1 MAWWGKVIGGALGF
15 MLGGPLGAV
24 LGAALGHNFDRGL
37 GLVLRDEQY
46 TRGDTERVQ
55 AAFFT
60 ATFSVMGYIAKAD
73 GRVSETEIALARQ
86 VMAQMR
92 LSEDQKQAAIRLF
105 NEGKQQNFPLEGV
118 LEQFRR
124 ETFRRRHLIQMFLEI
139 QIYTALADGVLQDV
153 ERSALLHICAK
164 LGFSRTQFEQL
175 VAMVQAQQQFAG
187 GAGRG
192 GAAPKTASI
201 EDAYA
206 VLGVERSASDDEV
219 KKAYR
224 RLISQHHPDKLVA
237 KGLPEEMMEVAKR
250 KTQEIRAAYERIRD
264 ARGM

>member
-1 MAWWGKVIGGALGF
+1 MAWWGKVIGGTLGF

-37 GLVLRDEQY
+37 RIVQRDQQY
-46 TRGDTERVQ
+46 TAGDTERVQ

-60 ATFSVMGYIAKAD
+60 ATFSVMGHIAKAD

-92 LSEDQKQAAIRLF
+92 LSEEQKQAAIRLF
-105 NEGKQQNFPLEGV
+105 NEGKQQEFPLEGV
-118 LEQFRR
+118 LQQFRR
-124 ETFRRRHLIQMFLEI
+124 ETHRRRHLIQMFLEI
-139 QIYTALADGVLQDV
+139 QVYTAFADGELDDV
-153 ERSALLHICAK
+153 ERSTLLHICER
-164 LGFSRTQFEQL
+164 LGYSRVQFEQL

-187 GAGRG
+187 GAGG
-192 GAAPKTASI
+192 GPGPRRASL

-206 VLGVERSASDDEV
+206 VLGVDKSASDAEV

-224 RLISQHHPDKLVA
+224 RLTSQHHPDKLVA

-250 KTQEIRAAYERIRD
+250 KTQEIRAAYDQIRE